1 MGSGSAQPIF
11 TVQGSQG
18 ELFSVTDS
26 LSGSLFS
33 VNDISGLPVIEAF
46 SDNTVLLGS
55 YQAPALLTT
64 NKVVLTASGNFTLSS
79 LPTASYDGAFYDYT
93 ARSGSNAR
101 AGSIMAIWGNGGTV
115 NFTETTTTDFG
126 STAGLNLA
134 VFVSGA
140 NMILT
145 GSASTTAWTIKTII
159 RSI

>member
-1 MGSGSAQPIF
+1 MKATF
-11 TVQGSQG
+11 R
-18 ELFSVTDS
+18 F
-26 LSGSLFS
+26 
-33 VNDISGLPVIEAF
+33 LPKANSPFWVAYP

-64 NKVVLTASGNFTLSS
+64 YKTVLTASGNFTLSI

-101 AGSIMAIWGNGGTV
+101 AGTIMAMWGNGGTV

-126 STAGLNLA
+126 STTGLSLG

-140 NMILT
+140 NMVLT